1 MRGRSDA
8 TLNPGGVRRGTAEI
22 YQQAED
28 IDFITEGLVVG
39 QDYKDDVRIILFITT
54 KNNEDLDDEK
64 IKSIKTKIRKNC
76 SPKHVPS
83 IIIKVP
89 DIPRTKSG
97 KIVELAVKKVIQGET
112 INNKE
117 AIANPEALKYFEN
130 IAQLK

>member
-1 MRGRSDA
+1 M
-8 TLNPGGVRRGTAEI
+8 
-22 YQQAED
+22 
-28 IDFITEGLVVG
+28 VVG
-39 QDYKDDVRIILFITT
+39 QDYKDDVRIVLFITT
-54 KNNEDLDDEK
+54 KNNDNLDAEK
-64 IKSIKTKIRKNC
+64 IKFIKTKIRKNC

-89 DIPRTKSG
+89 EIPRTKSG
-97 KIVELAVKKVIQGET
+97 KIVELAVRKVIHGET